1 MKLDP
6 ATAHKPTTYTMRKVV
21 DNEMKDV
28 SGKWSITKGVAGN
41 PNILIIRIDPGKGKE
56 TISLLVGDQ
65 NVLFLLDNNDRL
77 YTGNSDFSYTLNKKP

>member
-1 MKLDP
+1 MKMLLYV
-6 ATAHKPTTYTMRKVV
+6 AIFNLLITSASAQ
-21 DNEMKDV
+21 DV

-65 NVLFLLDNNDRL
+65 NVLFVLDNNDRL